1 VINFCQILFDAK
13 TTQIAKKGPTMRVSD
28 DRYTRDRQR
37 LDLALRLIRHEAR
50 TFTIRQWTGLS
61 DDRIRKLY
69 RSYVMNHDAERVL
82 RHRGKSP
89 RQAAFFFRNTE
100 LNFQSAQ
107 LASLYVVYGLLC
119 GTDSRL
125 EPRYRLGSLESGT
138 LLCQAYEAYLEL
150 HAPAS
155 ISFEHAWFLLFALAR
170 RDEVG
175 ISRCSVCGGV
185 RLRDLLAKHK
195 LSCGTCGPAAAPA
208 SKASTTASAPAPDIS
223 FAAPC

>member
-1 VINFCQILFDAK
+1 
-13 TTQIAKKGPTMRVSD
+13 MRVSD

-69 RSYVMNHDAERVL
+69 RSYVLNHDERRVF

-107 LASLYVVYGLLC
+107 LASLFVMYGLLS
-119 GTDSRL
+119 GTNSGL
-125 EPRYRLGSLESGT
+125 EPRYRVGSLESGT
-138 LLCQAYEAYLEL
+138 LICQAYEAYLEL
-150 HAPAS
+150 HAPAR
-155 ISFEHAWFLLFALAR
+155 ISFEHAWVLLFALAR
-170 RDEVG
+170 HDEVG
-175 ISRCSVCGGV
+175 ISRCNVCGGV
-185 RLRDLLAKHK
+185 RLCDLLAKHK
-195 LSCGTCGPAAAPA
+195 FNCGTCGQAVSAAVGAAPA
-208 SKASTTASAPAPDIS
+208 PVIDC
-223 FAAPC
+223 AAPC